1 MKKTMNKKTMNKTI
15 WTWIFKHFTC
25 VNIIVGLF
33 VLIFVGLIKYSGIVL
48 FLLHFIEFDNTEC
61 AEYFITGII
70 GLVTRLGIK
79 GIVEES
85 GCSNLMTRAGS
96 SNLMTMG
103 GSSNLMTMGG
113 ADGTIS
119 SAGGA
124 SSGTISTTGGSSDIT
139 NTADGTFPIRKNNF
153 KKKFVLNPLFR
164 EENIKI

>member
-79 GIVEES
+79 GIV
-85 GCSNLMTRAGS
+85 
-96 SNLMTMG
+96 
-103 GSSNLMTMGG
+103 
-113 ADGTIS
+113 
-119 SAGGA
+119 
-124 SSGTISTTGGSSDIT
+124 
-139 NTADGTFPIRKNNF
+139 
-153 KKKFVLNPLFR
+153 
-164 EENIKI
+164 